1 MKRKEEEKYLGS
13 FKNKFKKNRQNMFNG
28 KKKKKNR
35 TTSSQNTMKWWMNS
49 CAVMGDGFALEKLFK
64 VNWEMI
70 QGERKE
76 I

>member
-1 MKRKEEEKYLGS
+1 
-13 FKNKFKKNRQNMFNG
+13 
-28 KKKKKNR
+28 
-35 TTSSQNTMKWWMNS
+35 MNS